1 MALPRTRD
9 FASGSVKILIDMNL
23 TPLWREPLEAAGHE
37 AMHWS
42 EVGKPDASDEILME
56 WSRTKGFVVFT
67 HDLDYGI
74 LLYTTEAAGPSVIQL
89 RSDNV
94 SPEFMADV
102 VTKAIKEAALDI
114 ERGALV
120 TVYVNR
126 HRIAMLPLRRDKK
139 SND

>member
-1 MALPRTRD
+1 
-9 FASGSVKILIDMNL
+9 VKILIDMNL

-37 AMHWS
+37 AKHWS
-42 EVGKPDASDEILME
+42 EVGEPSAADEILME
-56 WSRTKGFVVFT
+56 WSRANGFVVFT

-94 SPEFMADV
+94 SPEFMADI
-102 VTKAIKEAALDI
+102 VTKSVREAAWEI

-120 TVYVNR
+120 TVHVNR
-126 HRIAMLPLRRDKK
+126 HRIAMLPLKDNKRR
-139 SND
+139 ND